1 MNRTI
6 KIVLAILFFI
16 CLQDMPYGYFQL
28 VRFLA
33 LIGFSILAYQAN
45 NHVRQ
50 PEIFIYIRL
59 AIIFQPLIKISFGRQ
74 LWSKIDVVVGIG
86 ERLGSFWISIW
97 SFSRP
102 EKVLEFRQSRH
113 KPLLY

>member
-1 MNRTI
+1 MERFI
-6 KIVLAILFFI
+6 KIGLAILFFL
-16 CLQDMPYGYFQL
+16 CLLDMPHGFYQF
-28 VRFLA
+28 VRFVA
-33 LIGFSILAYQAN
+33 LIGFAILAYQAN

-113 KPLLY
+113 RPLLY